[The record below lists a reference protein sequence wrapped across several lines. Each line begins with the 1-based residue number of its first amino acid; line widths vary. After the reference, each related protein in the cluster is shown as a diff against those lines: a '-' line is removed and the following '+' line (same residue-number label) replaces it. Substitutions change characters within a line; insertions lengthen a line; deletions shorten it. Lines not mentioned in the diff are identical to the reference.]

1 MTVTVIENGSRP
13 ECSRTYYGFIAILT
27 ENNALKQ
34 RYSELEASSRI
45 EISRLI
51 FNLF

>member
-1 MTVTVIENGSRP
+1 MDPAQNVHLL
-13 ECSRTYYGFIAILT
+13 GFIAILT